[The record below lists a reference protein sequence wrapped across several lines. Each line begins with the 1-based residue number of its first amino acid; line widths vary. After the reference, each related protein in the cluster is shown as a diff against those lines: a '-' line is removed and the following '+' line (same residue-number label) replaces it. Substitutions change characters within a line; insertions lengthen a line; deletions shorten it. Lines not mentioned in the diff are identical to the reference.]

1 MTTRRF
7 TNEQIDRLLRPKS
20 VAVIGASDRHGALG
34 ATLLNNLVQ
43 YEFSGEVYPVNPK
56 RDELLGLKVCKDV
69 SELPQGID
77 CAVLAIPRPFV
88 LDTVRGLAE
97 RGCGAVVI
105 YSAGFSEAGEEG
117 MRDQMEL
124 ARIAE
129 EHGMVIEGPNCLG
142 CTNYVDRVPLS
153 FVETNMQ
160 VPGPGDRAVGIASQS
175 GALAAVL
182 ATALHPR
189 GLYVSTSVSTG
200 NEAGSGVED
209 YVEWLVDDPA
219 THVIALYVESLRRPK
234 AFIAAARR
242 AREAGKPVVMLHPGR
257 SDKAQASAATHTG
270 AMAGDYAL
278 MKVKLARE
286 GVIFAETLEELADIT
301 EIALRCKSL
310 PGANMA
316 VLGESGALRGLAFDI
331 AEDIGLDLIHLD
343 DDNSPKIRAILP
355 DFVPVSNPTDI
366 TAIGLSEPVIYTNL
380 LTVLLEDDRIGSVVA
395 SIIQSD
401 PITSKIKFPAI
412 IKVLED
418 GTFNK
423 PLVFAGVDE
432 GARVPPDYIEGLR
445 KVGIPWFPSTERAYR
460 AIARLADLSKRDL
473 SDMSLPPLEVA
484 GLNAVSGVVPEYK
497 AKELLAPL
505 GISFPQSKFAASAD
519 DAVTAAEA
527 IGYPVVMKGQASAL
541 GHKSDAGA
549 VLLNLRTADDVRAA
563 FDRMYTNV
571 AAYDASIAL
580 DGVLVEKMGRMGT
593 EMIVGAKSDPEWG
606 PVVLAGFGGVTAEI
620 LKDVKL
626 FTPDMGK
633 DQVVAGLLGLK
644 QAAIL
649 KGWRGAPTLD
659 VDALADV
666 IVQMGRVMAGNP
678 RIREIDLN
686 PVIIH
691 PAGEG
696 VVALDALMLVE

>member
-43 YEFSGEVYPVNPK
+43 YEFAGDIYPVNPK

-69 SELPQGID
+69 SELPHGID

-88 LDTVRGLAE
+88 LDTVKALAE

-117 MRDQMEL
+117 MRDQLEL
-124 ARIAE
+124 GRIAQE
-129 EHGMVIEGPNCLG
+129 YGMVIEGPNCLG
-142 CTNYVDRVPLS
+142 STNYVDRVPLS

-160 VPGPGDRAVGIASQS
+160 VPPAGARAVGIASQS

-189 GLYVSTSVSTG
+189 GLYVSSSVSTG
-200 NEAGSGVED
+200 NEAASGVED
-209 YVEWLVDDPA
+209 YVEWLIDDPS
-219 THVIALYVESLRRPK
+219 THVITLYVESLRRPK

-242 AREAGKPVVMLHPGR
+242 ARAAGKPVVMLHPGR

-278 MKVKLARE
+278 MKTKLARE

-301 EIALRCKSL
+301 EIALRCKAL

-343 DDNSPKIRAILP
+343 DDNSPAIRAILP

-380 LTVLLEDDRIGSVVA
+380 LTALLQDDRIGSVVA

-418 GTFNK
+418 GTFTK

-432 GARVPPDYIEGLR
+432 GARVPADYIEGLR
-445 KVGIPWFPSTERAYR
+445 AVGIPWFPSTERAYR

-473 SDMSLPPLEVA
+473 SDNSLPPLPLPA
-484 GLNAVSGVVPEYK
+484 LDGVSGVVPEYR
-497 AKELLAPL
+497 AKDLLGPL
-505 GISFPQSKFAASAD
+505 GIAFPASQFADSAD
-519 DAVTAAEA
+519 AAVSAAEA
-527 IGYPVVMKGQASAL
+527 IGYPVVMKAQAAAL
-541 GHKSDAGA
+541 GHKSDAGG
-549 VLLNLRTADDVRAA
+549 VILNLKTADDVRAA
-563 FDRMYTNV
+563 FDRMFANV
-571 AAYDASIAL
+571 AAYNAAIVL
-580 DGVLVEKMGRMGT
+580 DGVLIEQMGKMGT
-593 EMIVGAKSDPEWG
+593 EMIVGAKCDPEWG

-620 LKDVKL
+620 LKDVML
-626 FTPDMGK
+626 FTPEMGK
-633 DQVVAGLLGLK
+633 DQVVAGLLSLK
-644 QAAIL
+644 QAPIL
-649 KGWRGAPTLD
+649 KGWRGAPALD
-659 VDALADV
+659 VDALADL
-666 IVQMGRVMAGNP
+666 IVQMGRIMVGNP
-678 RIREIDLN
+678 QIREIDLN

-691 PAGEG
+691 PAGQG